1 MYALLCKPI
10 IVHMPKQS
18 IIKTKDCRIVS
29 LKTLQNG
36 SIELEMLEAPPI
48 TVTDEMP
55 AKGK

>member
-1 MYALLCKPI
+1 
-10 IVHMPKQS
+10 MPKQS

-36 SIELEMLEAPPI
+36 TIELEMLEAPPI